1 MVSRLN
7 IASYNCKHFRVDK
20 YVVIK
25 SLLVACEFVLL
36 QEHCMFE
43 TKFIH
48 KLKTCSINSECVVTS
63 PMDDTVPLLGRPY
76 GGCAIIWSSQ
86 IKCNVDKI
94 ECISK
99 RICAVKIT
107 LDTVQLVLF
116 NMYMPCDNGYDSTDL
131 AEYCD
136 VLNEVKHICNREAT
150 QYFILG
156 GDMNTDMSRN
166 TPQTRTLCSF
176 VEDEDLHLCIK
187 SDCADVPFTF
197 CSKSNGSK
205 SSIDHLIVSQNLCEY
220 INKYEAMFMNS
231 DFSDHVPIRLEL
243 NINVLHLQTKLRI
256 QKTNV
261 AWHNCSDVHI
271 ANYRIEL
278 DK

>member
-1 MVSRLN
+1 MYFKTN
-7 IASYNCKHFRVDK
+7 MCCQNHFRHCTVSIVQ
-20 YVVIK
+20 YVH
-25 SLLVACEFVLL
+25 AMWQC
-36 QEHCMFE
+36 
-43 TKFIH
+43 
-48 KLKTCSINSECVVTS
+48 
-63 PMDDTVPLLGRPY
+63 
-76 GGCAIIWSSQ
+76 
-86 IKCNVDKI
+86 
-94 ECISK
+94 
-99 RICAVKIT
+99 
-107 LDTVQLVLF
+107 
-116 NMYMPCDNGYDSTDL
+116 DSTNL
-131 AEYCD
+131 VEYCD

-187 SDCADVPFTF
+187 SDCADVLFTF

-231 DFSDHVPIRLEL
+231 DFSDHVPICLEL

-271 ANYRIEL
+271 ANYKIEL
-278 DK
+278 DKQLECIDLFKNQAMC